1 MYIYSRDNLFIFVIF
16 RGDSGIEYMS
26 IIKSDDPMKAL
37 ERFSRENVFREVRYV
52 LIDENIKIDQGSLRE
67 FLERNKINLIE
78 RDKFKKLNELM
89 SREVLDKIISFI
101 QKQNM

>member
-1 MYIYSRDNLFIFVIF
+1 MYIYSRDNVFIFVIF
-16 RGDSGIEYMS
+16 RGDGGIEHMS
-26 IIKSDDPMKAL
+26 IIKSNDPLKAL
-37 ERFSRENVFREVRYV
+37 ERFSRENVFREVRYI

-67 FLERNKINLIE
+67 FLERNKISLIE

>member
-1 MYIYSRDNLFIFVIF
+1 
-16 RGDSGIEYMS
+16 
-26 IIKSDDPMKAL
+26 MKAL